1 MRCIRL
7 TRHEATPE
15 QIASLCSIYHD
26 LTPENIVTVNA
37 TLPSPSNPKEAVAEF
52 DKIVGDAELV
62 EVVLPTNLLEAV
74 LKFSAWSKLPSS
86 SLLRSVMTR
95 TTNANNEVE
104 FVFSHYEEIV
114 KVEIV
119 TKKL

>member
-37 TLPSPSNPKEAVAEF
+37 TLPSNPKEAVAEF

-95 TTNANNEVE
+95 TTNTNNEVE
-104 FVFSHYEEIV
+104 FVFDHYERV
-114 KVEIV
+114 LKVEIV
-119 TKKL
+119 TESL